1 MSARAPGHD
10 LGVRNGFYDIAQTLA
25 EAFGVGPRPRGL
37 SFLDAV
43 A

>member
-1 MSARAPGHD
+1 MSARAAGHD

-25 EAFGVGPRPRGL
+25 DGFGLTPRARGL
-37 SFLDAV
+37 SFLSAL